1 MRGRLNGCHDA
12 DLTVHACVIG
22 PAFRRAVD
30 AELLKGFSMAK
41 FKPKKNAREEVLKIR
56 NRVNDLMKYSAE
68 DVQRGQFMKMT
79 GHIVLEMKYLLDLV
93 EFAAKSDESLFQK
106 FAATQDVEPVAEDA
120 DLGES
125 GA

>member
-1 MRGRLNGCHDA
+1 
-12 DLTVHACVIG
+12 
-22 PAFRRAVD
+22 
-30 AELLKGFSMAK
+30 MAK
-41 FKPKKNAREEVLKIR
+41 FKPKKNVREEVLKIR